1 MNNFLFK
8 TLSTLCMKMCQLN
21 YKIFTEYCDSWTMHP
36 KSHTF
41 GKGKNSVL
49 NAKIFGLFTT
59 FKFLF
64 SIVVILFNLF
74 FLLKSNKPII
84 KTSSKLYQSITTNG
98 KNKVASIRLIVTASK
113 RKRQYRTRKNACF
126 VKNKP
131 YATLR
136 ISTSHR
142 DVVLS

>member
-1 MNNFLFK
+1 
-8 TLSTLCMKMCQLN
+8 
-21 YKIFTEYCDSWTMHP
+21 MHP

-64 SIVVILFNLF
+64 SIIVILFNLF

-84 KTSSKLYQSITTNG
+84 KTRSKLYQTITTNG
-98 KNKVASIRLIVTASK
+98 KNKVASIHDSLSQPVNEKDSIVHAK
-113 RKRQYRTRKNACF
+113 M
-126 VKNKP
+126 
-131 YATLR
+131 
-136 ISTSHR
+136 H
-142 DVVLS
+142 VLSRINHTQR